1 MVQLRVVREA
11 ADELDFDLQGTWDE
25 VWQAQLVPESDLEG
39 LDEGDVFAMED
50 RNELAQQWPG
60 RKVFVGMGDG
70 NDVWIFDE
78 HGGLIDEPAEGVDKG
93 LQPFSGDGGFKA
105 DWSEGYYRVPPRE
118 QVEEPPA
125 GGVCAIVRE
134 GLRVM
139 MAFSGGDPP
148 RTSWFGALAGRT
160 LQAGIEFAFDDG
172 ELKLFNMEQLE
183 ADFKGGMLE
192 ALDASKGGLVDG
204 DADSPAAA
212 RFVRVGRKSAGVL
225 VGQSE
230 VRLVFGL
237 PVFMSFY
244 VDRAGAFP
252 PADTARRS
260 SGPSVQDR
268 LGFHTF
274 RRGDIVAYLH
284 TEKVLPL
291 ADPNPKPN
299 TNPNPNPNPNTNPNT
314 SPKKP

>member
-125 GGVCAIVRE
+125 GGVGAIVRE

-172 ELKLFNMEQLE
+172 ELKLFTI
-183 ADFKGGMLE
+183 G
-192 ALDASKGGLVDG
+192 
-204 DADSPAAA
+204 AA
-212 RFVRVGRKSAGVL
+212 RPRGRLQRRHAGGARRLEGRPCGWRRQQPRRGEVCARGPQVGRRAS
-225 VGQSE
+225 GQ
-230 VRLVFGL
+230 V
-237 PVFMSFY
+237 
-244 VDRAGAFP
+244 
-252 PADTARRS
+252 
-260 SGPSVQDR
+260 
-268 LGFHTF
+268 
-274 RRGDIVAYLH
+274 
-284 TEKVLPL
+284 
-291 ADPNPKPN
+291 
-299 TNPNPNPNPNTNPNT
+299 
-314 SPKKP
+314 